1 MFFTTESRIFEPLDT
16 HQASTGQKYFY
27 IIVQPKHTLSTKAW
41 VIVCSCWS
49 LSTEHDYEE
58 VRAQDCLILKVK
70 LMSFLLLSMV
80 ESYKN
85 CKAEAISQ
93 NPTNIFIVYR
103 TAVFSLQKSFHLSS
117 EDTWSSN
124 RYYQRIRISVTKLIS
139 YKNVHASIK
148 IIDLNKHILIS
159 YKGQNYIS

>member
-1 MFFTTESRIFEPLDT
+1 M
-16 HQASTGQKYFY
+16 
-27 IIVQPKHTLSTKAW
+27 
-41 VIVCSCWS
+41 
-49 LSTEHDYEE
+49 
-58 VRAQDCLILKVK
+58 VK
-70 LMSFLLLSMV
+70 
-80 ESYKN
+80 SYKN
-85 CKAEAISQ
+85 RKAEAISQ

-103 TAVFSLQKSFHLSS
+103 TAVFSLQNSIHLSS